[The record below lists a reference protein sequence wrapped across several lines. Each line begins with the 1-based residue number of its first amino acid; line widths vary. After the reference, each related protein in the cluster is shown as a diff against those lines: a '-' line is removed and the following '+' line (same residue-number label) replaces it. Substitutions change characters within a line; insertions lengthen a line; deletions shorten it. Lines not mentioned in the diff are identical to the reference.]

1 MQLVK
6 LTDGH
11 SEILLAAA
19 NGKAIRF
26 DEQDVRAMGRS
37 ASGVRGMNVD
47 GSSVIGMTTNSEG
60 EKIMIVTA
68 NGYGKMSSLDE
79 YRLAKRGGKGVKTVN
94 ITNKNGQLV
103 ALRAVNGD
111 EDLMI
116 MTSEGIIIRLPME
129 QVKFAGRATQGVR
142 LIRVDD
148 GATVS
153 SISVVEKNE
162 EEEESA
168 E

>member
-1 MQLVK
+1 
-6 LTDGH
+6 
-11 SEILLAAA
+11 
-19 NGKAIRF
+19 
-26 DEQDVRAMGRS
+26 
-37 ASGVRGMNVD
+37 
-47 GSSVIGMTTNSEG
+47 
-60 EKIMIVTA
+60 
-68 NGYGKMSSLDE
+68 
-79 YRLAKRGGKGVKTVN
+79 
-94 ITNKNGQLV
+94 
-103 ALRAVNGD
+103 VNGD

>member
-1 MQLVK
+1 
-6 LTDGH
+6 
-11 SEILLAAA
+11 
-19 NGKAIRF
+19 
-26 DEQDVRAMGRS
+26 
-37 ASGVRGMNVD
+37 
-47 GSSVIGMTTNSEG
+47 
-60 EKIMIVTA
+60 
-68 NGYGKMSSLDE
+68 
-79 YRLAKRGGKGVKTVN
+79 
-94 ITNKNGQLV
+94 
-103 ALRAVNGD
+103 
-111 EDLMI
+111 MI